1 MAEQGTENSVP
12 KSELSAT
19 APLRRLSQIF
29 RRLPKVATIGG
40 LIVLLFALPLVFGE
54 NTFVMRMVNFILIYC
69 LLSMGLNVITG
80 CAGLFSMGH
89 AAFYGIGAYTSA
101 ILMTRYNQPFIVCLL
116 AAMVLTGVVGGV
128 IALPCLKV
136 HSDFLGLITTAFGT
150 VFNTITLHWMS
161 VTNGP
166 IGISGIDHPSI
177 AGFVFDTPV
186 RYYALF
192 ASLVVITYVALH
204 NILNSRV
211 GRALYSIRDDEIC
224 ATAQGINVKYYKIL
238 AFILGT
244 LPAGIAGSLAAH
256 YLRFISPE
264 PFRFVMSTKIMGM
277 IILGGLG
284 SLPGS
289 IVGTAFL
296 VILPEIFRPLAVYEV
311 GISGLIMLFL
321 MLFRPQGILG
331 SAAFSGEGGIQG
343 ALFRRMQQ
351 KKSKET
357 PAERARLAIRSMRIG
372 EI

>member
-1 MAEQGTENSVP
+1 MADLRTEDSM
-12 KSELSAT
+12 SATELSADST
-19 APLRRLSQIF
+19 PALHTRTLGERI
-29 RRLPKVATIGG
+29 RHLPKGLVAGG
-40 LIVLLFALPLVFGE
+40 LIVFLIAFPLVLGE

-69 LLSMGLNVITG
+69 LLSMGLNVIMG

-101 ILMTRYNQPFIVCLL
+101 ILMTRFNQPFVICLL
-116 AAMVLTGVVGGV
+116 AATVFTGFAGLL

-136 HSDFLGLITTAFGT
+136 HSDFLGLITTAFG
-150 VFNTITLHWMS
+150 VAFNTIALHWMS

-166 IGISGIDHPSI
+166 IGISGIDYPSI
-177 AGFVFDTPV
+177 AGFVFNTPV

-192 ASLVVITYVALH
+192 VSLVVITYVALH
-204 NILNSRV
+204 NILHSRV
-211 GRALYSIRDDEIC
+211 GRALYCVRDDEIC
-224 ATAQGINVKYYKIL
+224 ATAQGINVRYYKVL

-244 LPAGIAGSLAAH
+244 LPAGVAGSLAAH

-264 PFRFVMSTKIMGM
+264 PFRFIQSTKIMAM

-289 IVGTAFL
+289 IVGTVFL

-311 GISGLIMLFL
+311 GISGLIMLLL

-331 SAAFSGEGGIQG
+331 SIAFAGEGGLQG
-343 ALFRRMQQ
+343 VLFRRRLRTKQTRRQQ
-351 KKSKET
+351 N
-357 PAERARLAIRSMRIG
+357 ARAG
-372 EI
+372 QPD